1 MSTPTESDIKLWN
14 MLAHLSALAGFVVPF
29 GNIIGPLIVWQV
41 KKNEIPS
48 VDQHGKDA
56 VNFQITATIILVAAT
71 IVALILTFV
80 VIGALLFP
88 VIMLAGLAAIGL
100 SVYAGIQANN
110 GVAFKYPYSFNL
122 IK

>member
-1 MSTPTESDIKLWN
+1 MTTSSANDTKLWN
-14 MLAHLSALAGFVVPF
+14 MLCHLSALAGLVLPF
-29 GNIIGPLIVWQV
+29 GNILGPLIVWQL

-56 VNFQITATIILVAAT
+56 LNFQITATLILVALVIIAF
-71 IVALILTFV
+71 ILTFV
-80 VIGALLFP
+80 LIGILLFP
-88 VIMLAGLAAIGL
+88 VIGLLALAAIGF

-110 GVAFKYPYSFNL
+110 GVSFKYPYSFEL